1 MTLLDDPIGTAGL
14 VTRELRTGERDGAP
28 TRIAVARRE
37 YATDAA
43 DLWNAL
49 TDPQRIPRW
58 FLPISGELRVGGRY
72 DLEGNASG
80 TVQSCD
86 APRTFDITW
95 EMMGAPSWLTV
106 TLVPTARGTELE
118 LVHEAHVPDEFW
130 GVYGPGAVGIGWD
143 GALMGLGL
151 HLASGES
158 VDPALAET
166 LPFSD
171 EGRAFYR
178 AAADGWTDA
187 AIAAGED
194 PDVMRAAGDG
204 AYAFYTTAPEGA

>member
-14 VTRELRTGERDGAP
+14 VTRELRTGERDGTP
-28 TRIAVARRE
+28 TRIAVARRV

-72 DLEGNASG
+72 ELEGNASG
-80 TVQSCD
+80 TVQSCE
-86 APRTFDITW
+86 APRTFAVTW

-106 TLVPTARGTELE
+106 TLVPTAGGTELE
-118 LVHEAHVPDEFW
+118 LVHEAHVPEEFW
-130 GVYGPGAVGIGWD
+130 AVYGPGAVGIGWD

-158 VDPALAET
+158 VDPSLAEA

-194 PDVMRAAGDG
+194 PDVMRTAGDG